1 MKTIA
6 IIESKKLAN
15 KLLKEYSTLITEETE
30 GMDLIHIK
38 VPDDFESI
46 FLITSSIEWA
56 ARNRGWQEGF
66 DSGWDAMKSMN
77 IKSK

>member
-15 KLLKEYSTLITEETE
+15 KLLKEYPRLTTEETE
-30 GMDLIHIK
+30 GTDNIRIK
-38 VPDDFESI
+38 VPDDFEDI
-46 FLITSSIEWA
+46 FLVTCSIEWA

-66 DSGWDAMKSMN
+66 DSGWNAMKSMN
-77 IKSK
+77 II